1 VRDLLKY
8 FLSIELTME
17 QLNSQNWVDKIDSI
31 LKEIKKRKVFYFK
44 GDYYHYIIQLDGRNK
59 KLYVRKKK

>member
-1 VRDLLKY
+1 
-8 FLSIELTME
+8 ME

>member
-31 LKEIKKRKVFYFK
+31 LKEIKKRKVIK
-44 GDYYHYIIQLDGRNK
+44 PSMEPNGKNTNN
-59 KLYVRKKK
+59 

>member
-1 VRDLLKY
+1 MYLLTKFVSFVRDLLKY

-31 LKEIKKRKVFYFK
+31 LKEIKKRKVIK
-44 GDYYHYIIQLDGRNK
+44 PSMEPNGKNTNN
-59 KLYVRKKK
+59 